1 MSRGKIRFAALIS
14 AIFVLFINI
23 CAFAKVDIPNHT
35 DRFFINDYANVIDSE
50 TEDYIFEKGKAYN
63 ANGGPQVVVL
73 TMESIDGNDLE
84 DFSIETARKWGIGDK
99 DADNGVLILLVM
111 DSRDIR
117 IEVGYGLEG
126 VLNDGK
132 CGRFIRNATDSLS
145 AGDYSEGI
153 KQIYDSV
160 IGELEDP
167 TPDEED
173 DDDTMVE
180 IMTYVVFF
188 IVLATVVFITNIKGR
203 GGRGGYHSGGGY
215 YGGGFSSGS
224 SSGGGGFSGGGGS
237 FGGAASGTGRW
248 LPRPAPAGTGRRVC
262 RLRAGQCAQPRHG
275 RAVLRKMGAAP
286 ARQIWR

>member
-1 MSRGKIRFAALIS
+1 MSAAEHTPAYLPRCPPPNRLPTAAPPARSIRL
-14 AIFVLFINI
+14 
-23 CAFAKVDIPNHT
+23 HT
-35 DRFFINDYANVIDSE
+35 NVH
-50 TEDYIFEKGKAYN
+50 A
-63 ANGGPQVVVL
+63 VVL

-160 IGELEDP
+160 IGELEEP

-173 DDDTMVE
+173 DDRMVE

-188 IVLATVVFITNIKGR
+188 IVLAIVVFITNIK
-203 GGRGGYHSGGGY
+203 GRGGYHSGGGY
-215 YGGGFSSGS
+215 YGGGFSGGS

-237 FGGAASGTGRW
+237 FGGGGASG
-248 LPRPAPAGTGRRVC
+248 
-262 RLRAGQCAQPRHG
+262 
-275 RAVLRKMGAAP
+275 KF
-286 ARQIWR
+286 

>member
-99 DADNGVLILLVM
+99 DANNGVLILLVM

-188 IVLATVVFITNIKGR
+188 IVLAIVVFITNIKGR
-203 GGRGGYHSGGGY
+203 GGRGGPGGYHSGGGY
-215 YGGGFSSGS
+215 YGGGFSGGS

-237 FGGAASGTGRW
+237 FGGGGASG
-248 LPRPAPAGTGRRVC
+248 
-262 RLRAGQCAQPRHG
+262 
-275 RAVLRKMGAAP
+275 KF
-286 ARQIWR
+286 

>member
-1 MSRGKIRFAALIS
+1 M
-14 AIFVLFINI
+14 
-23 CAFAKVDIPNHT
+23 H
-35 DRFFINDYANVIDSE
+35 
-50 TEDYIFEKGKAYN
+50 
-63 ANGGPQVVVL
+63 NGGPQVVVL

-145 AGDYSEGI
+145 TGDYSEGI

-188 IVLATVVFITNIKGR
+188 IVLAIVVFITNIKGRGGR

-215 YGGGFSSGS
+215 YGGGGFSGGS

-237 FGGAASGTGRW
+237 FGGGGASG
-248 LPRPAPAGTGRRVC
+248 
-262 RLRAGQCAQPRHG
+262 
-275 RAVLRKMGAAP
+275 KF
-286 ARQIWR
+286 